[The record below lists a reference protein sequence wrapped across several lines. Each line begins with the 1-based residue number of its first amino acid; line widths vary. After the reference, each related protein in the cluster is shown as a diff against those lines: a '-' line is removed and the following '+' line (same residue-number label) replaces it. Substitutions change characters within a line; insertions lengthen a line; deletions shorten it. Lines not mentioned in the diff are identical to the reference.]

1 MSKTIAKSI
10 MNKKQKKNLYR
21 ILVAAAL
28 LVLLHLMVEETSP
41 LYLIPYLIVGYDILR
56 KAFKGLINLQ
66 MTDENFLMA
75 IATIGAILTGEMSE
89 GVMVMLLYQI
99 GELFQSYAVGKSRK
113 SISDLM
119 DIRPDYAWLTDEAGE
134 LVKVDPT
141 DVPVGSLITVKVGER
156 IPLDGVVVEGR
167 TTLNTSALTGESKPR
182 EVKKGADVISG
193 CINMTAVIKVETT
206 KEYGESTVA
215 KVLNLVENASS
226 QKSKSEDFITKFARF
241 YTPLVCVG
249 ALLLATLPPLYFYLA
264 DGVNVFGVW
273 FTRALTFLV
282 ISCPC
287 ALVISIPLTFF
298 GGIGGASRKGVLV
311 KGSNYLEKL
320 AKVKWV
326 AFDKTGTMTKGI
338 LEVSAIHHSPVSD
351 KELLELAAYA
361 ECLSTH
367 PISSCI
373 LRTYG
378 KHIDKDRVGSVEEF
392 AGMGIKAVVDGHDL
406 LVGNDKLMQR
416 YGVAFIPCRCVG
428 TIVHIAKDGE
438 YMGHLVIQDMI
449 KPNSK
454 KTIADLKHI
463 GITKTVMLTGDEE
476 KTALAI
482 GNELGI
488 DEVYSRLLPDEKVAK
503 FKELLAQKPSEE
515 MAMFVGDGINDA
527 PVIALADVGAAMG
540 TLGSDAAIEAAD
552 LVLMDDDPYKIVT
565 AIRCAKKCMGI
576 VYQNIIFA
584 IGIKLLC
591 LLLGA
596 LGYASMALAIFADVG
611 VMILAVLNAIRAL
624 GVKDGR

>member
-1 MSKTIAKSI
+1 
-10 MNKKQKKNLYR
+10 MNKKQKKNLWR
-21 ILVAAAL
+21 IIIAASL
-28 LVLLHLMVEETSP
+28 MVLLHIVGDEESIF
-41 LYLIPYLIVGYDILR
+41 YLIPYIIVGYDILR

-75 IATIGAILTGEMSE
+75 IATIGAILTGEMGE

-99 GELFQSYAVGKSRK
+99 GELFQSYAVDKSRK

-119 DIRPDYAWLTDEAGE
+119 DIRPDHAWLTDENGE
-134 LVKVDPT
+134 LKKVDPS
-141 DVPVGSLITVKVGER
+141 DVPVGSLITIKVGER
-156 IPLDGVVVEGR
+156 IPLDGVVVDGR
-167 TTLNTSALTGESKPR
+167 TTLNTSALTGESLPK

-193 CINMTAVIKVETT
+193 CINMTAVIKVRTT

-215 KVLNLVENASS
+215 KVLDLVENASS
-226 QKSKSEDFITKFARF
+226 QKSKSEDFISKFARY
-241 YTPLVCVG
+241 YTPIVCIC
-249 ALLLATLPPLYFYLA
+249 ALLLAMVPPLYFYLTKGSA
-264 DGVNVFGVW
+264 NFAEW
-273 FTRALTFLV
+273 ISRALTFLV

-287 ALVISIPLTFF
+287 ALVISIPLSFF
-298 GGIGGASRKGVLV
+298 GGIGGASRRGILV

-320 AKVKWV
+320 AKVKQV

-378 KHIDKDRVGSVEEF
+378 KHVDKSRVDSVEEF
-392 AGMGIKAVVDGHDL
+392 AGLGIKAVVDGCDL
-406 LVGNDKLMQR
+406 LVGNDKLMR
-416 YGVAFIPCRCVG
+416 KYGVAFIPCRCVG
-428 TIVHIAKDGE
+428 TIVHIARDGE

-454 KTIADLKHI
+454 RTIADLKRV
-463 GITKTVMLTGDEE
+463 GIEKTVMLTGDEE

-482 GNELGI
+482 GEELGI
-488 DEVYSRLLPDEKVAK
+488 DEVYFRLLPNEKVDK
-503 FKELLAQKPSEE
+503 FKELMAKKQSNE
-515 MAMFVGDGINDA
+515 MTMFVGDGINDA
-527 PVIALADVGAAMG
+527 PVIALADVGVAMG

-565 AIRCAKKCMGI
+565 AIRCAKKCMRI
-576 VYQNIIFA
+576 VYENIFFA
-584 IGIKLLC
+584 IGIKVVC

-596 LGYASMALAIFADVG
+596 MGQASMALAIFADVG
-611 VMILAVLNAIRAL
+611 VMIIAVLNAIRTL
-624 GVKDGR
+624 GIRDGR